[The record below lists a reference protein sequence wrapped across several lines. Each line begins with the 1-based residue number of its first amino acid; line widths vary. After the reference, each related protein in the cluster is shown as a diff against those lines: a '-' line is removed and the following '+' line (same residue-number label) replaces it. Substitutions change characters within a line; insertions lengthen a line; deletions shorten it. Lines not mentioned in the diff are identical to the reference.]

1 MKNLSKLFTI
11 CLFAGFISCSSD
23 DDGSSTPSNTFSI
36 PLNSGNYW
44 TYDVEDTNGMSGRD
58 SLFVGN
64 DTVINSKTYK
74 KMKVRNNMAMG
85 FYSSSLRNNGVRKEN
100 NKMYLTGDLSLAAAE
115 TLPINLDVTLSDFV
129 IFDADAST
137 ASVLSTKSG
146 VIQETFNSIPLTI
159 NYTLKSVAGESL
171 ASYTLGGTTYNNV
184 KKMNVVLNLSVSA
197 IFSGIPLPI
206 TVLQPQDVLT
216 STLHIADGVGMIYSS
231 TNTTYNIDINIA
243 DQLGI
248 DPSQTQ
254 TQTETISTY
263 NLD

>member
-100 NKMYLTGDLSLAAAE
+100 NKMYLSGDLSLAAAE
-115 TLPINLDVTLSDFV
+115 TLPINLDVTLSDFI
-129 IFDADAST
+129 IFDANA
-137 ASVLSTKSG
+137 AANAELSYKSG
-146 VIQETFNSIPLTI
+146 VIQETFNAIPLTI
-159 NYTLKSVAGESL
+159 NYTLKSVAKESL
-171 ASYTLGGTTYNNV
+171 ASYTSNGTTYNNV
-184 KKMNVVLNLSVSA
+184 KKMSVVLNLSVSA
-197 IFSGIPLPI
+197 TFSGIPLPI
-206 TVLQPQDVLT
+206 TVLQPQDVVV
-216 STLHIADGVGMIYSS
+216 STLYIADGVGMVYGN
-231 TNTTYNIDINIA
+231 TVTTYNIDTTIA

-248 DPSQTQ
+248 EPTQTQ
-254 TQTETISTY
+254 TQTEVLKTF
-263 NLD
+263 NVN